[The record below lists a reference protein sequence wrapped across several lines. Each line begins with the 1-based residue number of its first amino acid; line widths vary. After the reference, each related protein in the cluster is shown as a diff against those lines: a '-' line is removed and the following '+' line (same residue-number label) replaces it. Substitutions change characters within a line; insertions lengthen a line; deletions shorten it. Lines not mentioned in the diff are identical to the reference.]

1 MVSQKDKKHTDMRN
15 INIAIIIILIIGLT
29 GCENQEQTFP
39 DYNLQAVYFPIQLP
53 VRTLSLGE
61 DRIDNTLDREHKFD
75 IGVSIGGMYENKKN
89 WTVDYVVDTTLCDNA
104 YNGSGAPLISLPE
117 GYYTLNPVNTV
128 IIPKG
133 SFNGLIRVE
142 LTEEFFNDPLSI
154 TGQYVIPLRIT
165 GTTADSV
172 LSGKQVKPGIADRR
186 IMSDWES
193 GKAPKD
199 WVMYGIK
206 YVNAYHGTYLHRGR
220 DIISTGGVPKDTVV
234 FRNRY
239 VERDITIVLTTTGLV
254 SVSTNGVA
262 NRTSKTGKYSMEL
275 EFSNAEGTP
284 GAINILPRAGS
295 TWVVNGTGEYY
306 NVANSIETWTGMK
319 WQSMYLEYSYTE
331 GTNLHQVADTLVF
344 RDRGIKYEVNTITIA
359 K

>member
-1 MVSQKDKKHTDMRN
+1 MRN
-15 INIAIIIILIIGLT
+15 RIILIVLIIVGLA

-39 DYNLQAVYFPIQLP
+39 DYSLQAVYFPIQLP
-53 VRTLSLGE
+53 IRTLSLGE

-75 IGVSIGGMYENKKN
+75 IGVSIGGMYQNNKN

-104 YNGSGAPLISLPE
+104 LNASGAPLIALPSS
-117 GYYTLNPVNTV
+117 YYTLDPVNTV

-133 SFNGLIRVE
+133 SFNGLIRVQ
-142 LTEEFFNDPLSI
+142 LTDDFFNDSLSI

-165 GTTADSV
+165 GTSADSV
-172 LSGKQVKPGIADRR
+172 LSGKPVRPGEVDRR
-186 IMSDWES
+186 VLADWES

-220 DIISTGGVPKDTVV
+220 DIVSKAGVPVDTVV

-239 VERDITIVLTTTGLV
+239 VERDLTIVLTTIGLQ
-254 SVSTNGVA
+254 SVSTNGIGTK
-262 NRTSKTGKYSMEL
+262 TSKTGKYSMGL
-275 EFSNAEGTP
+275 GFANSQGTP
-284 GAINILPRAGS
+284 GSIEITPRAGS
-295 TWVVNGTGEYY
+295 TWAVTGTGEYY
-306 NVANSIETWTGMK
+306 DLASSVEKWTGTV
-319 WQSMYLEYSYTE
+319 WQSMYLQYTYTE
-331 GTNLHQVADTLVF
+331 GTNVHEVADTLVF
-344 RDRGIKYEVNTITIA
+344 RDRGIKYEVNSITIS